1 MRQTLEASLAS
12 GKHYAMQGEAATQRV
27 LAAIAFAQVQEKG
40 YEVRCLKEGSHTF
53 WRKHQITVR
62 RWSLMVEALEHER
75 WAVGRAGQQR
85 GVGMGRGR
93 EA

>member
-40 YEVRCLKEGSHTF
+40 Y
-53 WRKHQITVR
+53 
-62 RWSLMVEALEHER
+62 
-75 WAVGRAGQQR
+75 
-85 GVGMGRGR
+85 
-93 EA
+93 